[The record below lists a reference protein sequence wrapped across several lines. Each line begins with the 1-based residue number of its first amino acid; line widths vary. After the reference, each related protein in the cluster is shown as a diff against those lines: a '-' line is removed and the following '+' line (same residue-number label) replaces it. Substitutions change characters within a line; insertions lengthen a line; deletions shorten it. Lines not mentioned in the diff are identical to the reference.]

1 MGVMVGWLHTF
12 NHIVFVYVSMAGLCC
27 IYLKCIAVFVV
38 FFSFFSPFRWND
50 INNMTHNKSFFAL
63 ELANKEDTIQFQ
75 TVSSV
80 KPVVLLVIIP
90 GITDAFLYSE

>member
-1 MGVMVGWLHTF
+1 MTD
-12 NHIVFVYVSMAGLCC
+12 
-27 IYLKCIAVFVV
+27 V
-38 FFSFFSPFRWND
+38 FFSPPFRWND

-75 TVSSV
+75 TVGSV

-90 GITDAFLYSE
+90 GI

>member
-1 MGVMVGWLHTF
+1 MGVMGRCLHAF
-12 NHIVFVYVSMAGLCC
+12 DHIESVYVSMAL
-27 IYLKCIAVFVV
+27 IWVHSLKGYCMGE
-38 FFSFFSPFRWND
+38 SFFSPFRWND

-80 KPVVLLVIIP
+80 KPVVLLLIIP
-90 GITDAFLYSE
+90 DISDAFLSSE

>member
-1 MGVMVGWLHTF
+1 
-12 NHIVFVYVSMAGLCC
+12 
-27 IYLKCIAVFVV
+27 
-38 FFSFFSPFRWND
+38 
-50 INNMTHNKSFFAL
+50 MTHNKSFFAL

-80 KPVVLLVIIP
+80 KPMVLLVIIP